1 MEKVAPREVIKIY
14 KKLKEAGFQAFF
26 VGGCVRDFLMG
37 RPIADWDFATD
48 ATPKEI
54 QKVFPNSFYD
64 NRFGTVG
71 ILLPKVPEKEHE
83 GVVEIT
89 TFRTEGEYRDL
100 RRPGKVEWGKTIEED
115 LSRRD
120 FTVNSIA
127 ATLEPTAKSQKPT
140 ANYIDPF
147 GGVSD

>member
-1 MEKVAPREVIKIY
+1 MEKVVPSEVLSIY
-14 KKLKEAGFQAFF
+14 KKLKKAGFQAFF

-37 RPIADWDFATD
+37 RTITDWDIATD
-48 ATPKEI
+48 AVPEEI

-71 ILLPKVPEKEHE
+71 IPLPKVPEKEHE
-83 GVVEIT
+83 GVIEIT

-100 RRPGKVEWGKTIEED
+100 RRPEKVEWGKTIEED

-120 FTVNSIA
+120 FNINAVA
-127 ATLEPTAKSQKPT
+127 AEILDGETIF
-140 ANYIDPF
+140 ID
-147 GGVSD
+147 